1 MRSARSNGRRTLF
14 GERRRAPSAIAAA
27 PPVQG
32 LRQVVRPRGRRVRP
46 LHVQASP
53 QGQAVRDVRIPRVR
67 RAGGA
72 GATGE
77 VVEGTR
83 TRRLDER
90 DIDAAIALTDLEA
103 WGYTREDFRRLLAL
117 SPDGCFAAERDGRVV
132 GVLTTTT
139 YDGLAFLGAVIV
151 APELRGKGVG
161 KEMMEAALAHLLATG
176 VRTVRLNAYLNA
188 IPFYER
194 LGFHR
199 EYEVIRWHGP
209 STAGQPVRRIRPIRA
224 EDLTGLARMDATYFG
239 ANRHVLLAR
248 LAEQFSG
255 TFLVAEHLGRRGP
268 GERLKATHSFSRAMT
283 EKRVLALLA
292 MLIGLI
298 AGLLILVNALDI
310 GRSNLSLSQV
320 LNAGIAALLGIA
332 ILVGSLLI
340 YRGKYSSGGIINILL
355 GIVALILSIS
365 TTGSILAIVS
375 GVIGL
380 VATEAGHP

>member
-1 MRSARSNGRRTLF
+1 M
-14 GERRRAPSAIAAA
+14 
-27 PPVQG
+27 
-32 LRQVVRPRGRRVRP
+32 
-46 LHVQASP
+46 
-53 QGQAVRDVRIPRVR
+53 R

-72 GATGE
+72 RATGE

-83 TRRLDER
+83 IRRLEER

-117 SPDGCFAAERDGRVV
+117 SPTGCFAAERDGRVV

-139 YDGLAFLGAVIV
+139 YDGLAFLGAVIGT
-151 APELRGKGVG
+151 PELRGKGVG
-161 KEMMEAALAHLLATG
+161 KELMEGALAHLQATG

-209 STAGQPVRRIRPIRA
+209 AFAREKIRKVRPIRA
-224 EDLTGLARMDATYFG
+224 DDLTGLARMDARYFG
-239 ANRHVLLAR
+239 ANRLAFLTR
-248 LAEQFSG
+248 LATEFPR
-255 TFLVAEHLGRRGP
+255 TFLVAEPGGGRS
-268 GERLKATHSFSRAMT
+268 GERLKAAHPFSSGMT

-298 AGLLILVNALDI
+298 AGLLILVYALDL
-310 GRSNLSLSQV
+310 GRGNLDLNRI
-320 LNAGIAALLGIA
+320 LNAGVAALLGIA

-340 YRGKYSSGGIINILL
+340 YRGKYSSGGIVNIIL
-355 GIVALILSIS
+355 GIVAILLSLS
-365 TTGSILAIVS
+365 TTGAILAIVS
-375 GVIGL
+375 GVVGL
-380 VATEAGHP
+380 VASEAGHP

>member
-14 GERRRAPSAIAAA
+14 GECRRAPSAIAAA

-53 QGQAVRDVRIPRVR
+53 QGQALRDVRIPRMR
-67 RAGGA
+67 RAGGTRT
-72 GATGE
+72 TGE

-83 TRRLDER
+83 IRRLEER

-117 SPDGCFAAERDGRVV
+117 SPNGCFAAERDGRVV

-151 APELRGKGVG
+151 TPELRGKGVG
-161 KEMMEAALAHLLATG
+161 KELMGGALAHLQATG

-209 STAGQPVRRIRPIRA
+209 AFAREKVRKVRPIRA
-224 EDLTGLARMDATYFG
+224 DDLTGLARMDARYFG
-239 ANRHVLLAR
+239 ANRLAFLTR
-248 LAEQFSG
+248 LATEFPR
-255 TFLVAEHLGRRGP
+255 TFLVAEPGGRPKGFIVGNPSGDACEIGPWVVEPAGP
-268 GERLKATHSFSRAMT
+268 GVAQDLFP
-283 EKRVLALLA
+283 ALVEA
-292 MLIGLI
+292 AGSSEGGLT
-298 AGLLILVNALDI
+298 GP
-310 GRSNLSLSQV
+310 SQ
-320 LNAGIAALLGIA
+320 NR
-332 ILVGSLLI
+332 SLLEFGPETGFGGGF
-340 YRGKYSSGGIINILL
+340 RAFRWWSG
-355 GIVALILSIS
+355 AD
-365 TTGSILAIVS
+365 
-375 GVIGL
+375 GL
-380 VATEAGHP
+380 PRDPPRVGAAGGLEKG

>member
-1 MRSARSNGRRTLF
+1 
-14 GERRRAPSAIAAA
+14 
-27 PPVQG
+27 
-32 LRQVVRPRGRRVRP
+32 
-46 LHVQASP
+46 
-53 QGQAVRDVRIPRVR
+53 
-67 RAGGA
+67 
-72 GATGE
+72 
-77 VVEGTR
+77 VEGTR

-255 TFLVAEHLGRRGP
+255 TFLVAEHRGRLRGFIVGNPSGESCEIGPWVVEP
-268 GERLKATHSFSRAMT
+268 GSERVAEDLYRALIDSAGASQVALSGPSRNG
-283 EKRVLALLA
+283 ALLEFVRKA
-292 MLIGLI
+292 QFKEVFRALRMWWGANEFPGDPTAIWAVGGLEK
-298 AGLLILVNALDI
+298 G
-310 GRSNLSLSQV
+310 
-320 LNAGIAALLGIA
+320 
-332 ILVGSLLI
+332 
-340 YRGKYSSGGIINILL
+340 
-355 GIVALILSIS
+355 
-365 TTGSILAIVS
+365 
-375 GVIGL
+375 
-380 VATEAGHP
+380 